1 MRIAPSLRLLIPV
14 TAVLLAACES
24 TWVPTSGN
32 YHSNKIGV
40 SADLP
45 DGWARYTPERDV
57 MLTRDGFLLQSMRI
71 SREEYGSEIPNTTRK
86 IEKDMLPQE
95 AAQLL
100 IDSMA
105 ANTDLHR
112 LEVTDNQPAEVDGNQ
127 GFRVEV
133 TYSTADGPTMRE
145 TIYGALTPDSYVL
158 AHYRAPDR
166 YYHERTANDFE
177 ATVASLDI
185 EPEDAKK
192 KK

>member
-1 MRIAPSLRLLIPV
+1 MRIPPSFRLLIPAC
-14 TAVLLAACES
+14 AVLLTGCES
-24 TWVPTSGN
+24 IWEPATGN

-45 DGWARYTPERDV
+45 EGWARYTPERDV
-57 MLTRDGFLLQSMRI
+57 VLTRDGFLLQSVRI
-71 SREEYGSEIPNTTRK
+71 SREEYGAGFPNTTRT

-95 AAQLL
+95 AAQVL
-100 IDSMA
+100 IDSMSA
-105 ANTDLHR
+105 DTELHR
-112 LEVTDNQPAEVDGNQ
+112 LEVADNQPAEVDGNP

-145 TIYGALTPDSYVL
+145 TVYGALTPDSYIL
-158 AHYRAPDR
+158 ARYRAPDR

-185 EPEDAKK
+185 EPQESAKK
-192 KK
+192 